1 MIAALGAILVWA
13 GLAVGLRAAYLLFR
27 ALVEPDRAPYLR
39 PAGWTAALA
48 GGLLLVGSR
57 LAPGPAWSIPLVW
70 FILPFSA
77 WLGIVALIFVGLR
90 MFQAI
95 SAIERSERRD
105 RGRAAGLWAL
115 VLVGAAAG
123 SWFDPDFSA
132 SAVDGAISLSAIEGL
147 ALLFFALAAVATMGL
162 TARSA
167 RFRAVAKGTVTHA
180 TLIAGSLLFGLP
192 LIWLLITSF
201 KEDVDMASPH
211 GIVWVP
217 RVQVTQPYRDPR
229 RPLYQAE
236 VNGTTIQGDILE
248 RRAGGEVR
256 LDVNKPM
263 SMRGSTVDVPASALR
278 EVDREAPVVTATVDG
293 QPIRGLVVEQLED
306 GRERVRAISPP
317 SLAGRVHT
325 LLPSEVT
332 PVRKI
337 GFRWRNYPDALDFL
351 PPEAN
356 RGLAYLKNTILIAVL
371 GVVGA
376 ILSSALVAYGFSRLR
391 FPGRDVLFGIMLATM
406 MLPGA
411 VTKLPQFMIFR
422 QLGWIDTLYPLW
434 VPAFFGSAFSIFL
447 LRQFYK
453 QVPIEL
459 EDAAKIDGAGY
470 LRTFWSVMTPQI
482 MPALAVIA
490 ILTFV
495 GAWNNFLD
503 PLIYIS
509 SPDKMTISYA
519 VQLFASD
526 RATEPGLVTAF
537 TALAMLPVLALFFF
551 TQRYFI
557 EGAQL
562 SGLGGR

>member
-1 MIAALGAILVWA
+1 MIAAIGAILVWT
-13 GLAVGLRAAYLLFR
+13 GFAVGLRAAYLVFR
-27 ALVEPDRAPYLR
+27 AAVEPDRARFLR
-39 PAGWTAALA
+39 PAGWTAAFA
-48 GGLLLVGSR
+48 GVLLFVGSR
-57 LAPGPAWSIPLVW
+57 LAPGPAWSMPIVW

-77 WLGIVALIFVGLR
+77 WLGVVAVVFVALRTI
-90 MFQAI
+90 QAI
-95 SAIERSERRD
+95 TAIDRVERRT
-105 RGRAAGLWAL
+105 RGFAAIVWAL
-115 VLVGAAAG
+115 VLMGALAG
-123 SWFDPDFSA
+123 CWFDKGFSA
-132 SAVDGAISLSAIEGL
+132 SVVDGAIPMRPAEALAIL
-147 ALLFFALAAVATMGL
+147 CFAVAAVATMGL

-167 RFRAVAKGTVTHA
+167 RFRAAAKGTVTHA
-180 TLIAGSLLFGLP
+180 TLIAGSLVFGLP

-201 KEDVDMASPH
+201 KEDVDMASPN
-211 GIVWVP
+211 GIVWIP
-217 RVQVTQPYRDPR
+217 RVQTTQPYRDPR
-229 RPLYQAE
+229 HPLYQTE
-236 VNGTTIQGDILE
+236 VNGATIQGDILE
-248 RRAGGEVR
+248 RHPGGEVR

-263 SMRGSTVDVPASALR
+263 SLRGSTVDAPFSSLH

-293 QPIRGLVVEQLED
+293 QKVRGLVVEQLED
-306 GRERVRAISPP
+306 GRERVQTTSPP
-317 SLAGRVHT
+317 PLAGRIHT
-325 LLPSEVT
+325 FLPSEVT
-332 PVRKI
+332 PVRKV
-337 GFRWRNYPDALDFL
+337 GLRWRNYPDALDFL
-351 PPEAN
+351 PPEAD

-371 GVVGA
+371 GVVGT

-447 LRQFYK
+447 LRQFFK

-482 MPALAVIA
+482 KPALAVIA

-519 VQLFASD
+519 VQLFATD

-537 TALAMLPVLALFFF
+537 TALAMLPVLVLFFF

-557 EGAQL
+557 EGAQW